1 MLATVSTLTK
11 CPVLDMADDDE
22 ERERGRASVSSV
34 HSPRHL
40 AQTGNTDG
48 RGRRKE
54 ETSKWASVT
63 ETNLQTV
70 KFIRGLALLF
80 RVHSISS
87 LQTPWYLQG
96 GASQRRKNYYIG
108 TTIL

>member
-22 ERERGRASVSSV
+22 EEGASVSSV

-48 RGRRKE
+48 RKE
-54 ETSKWASVT
+54 
-63 ETNLQTV
+63 
-70 KFIRGLALLF
+70 
-80 RVHSISS
+80 
-87 LQTPWYLQG
+87 G
-96 GASQRRKNYYIG
+96 GNVEMGKCHRDESANGQIYSRSGIAFPGSRYF
-108 TTIL
+108 

>member
-22 ERERGRASVSSV
+22 EGASVSSV

-48 RGRRKE
+48 RGGGRKE

-70 KFIRGLALLF
+70 KFIRGLASLF
-80 RVHSISS
+80 RVHAISS
-87 LQTPWYLQG
+87 LHLG
-96 GASQRRKNYYIG
+96 ICREVLHKVV
-108 TTIL
+108 